1 MVKGKKVSISGA
13 TEEKIKYIGLNLEK
27 LPKSL
32 LQTHKLNF
40 RVLKGYDEKLH
51 KQYRYVNVNDID
63 ILLTPT
69 NRLNDL
75 REKYEKARPLYM
87 YLDSKDEENVM
98 RYNTFL
104 NMLKKVEIS
113 EIQEIEREQEILKK
127 EVPFKVKY
135 NRNYLW
141 QIYYSEY
148 ADRYFM
154 LVPTEDTEYSTFFYL
169 LKKKIER
176 NDDDQIF
183 VPISYI
189 DYSEEFLKKSEIRD
203 IENYLWL
210 FTKDYPSIYEVYDRK
225 GEATLQIV
233 GESQVYGKIK
243 TLYRLIFET
252 QKETMKFYKLLK
264 ALFILETELPYYYS
278 FKTNIDNE
286 GNLNIYLD
294 NAKIEYENLPEFVL
308 EQYIK
313 SISLKEKMQDEIEYL
328 ETKLENLKKES
339 TELES
344 EYFSKEKQIS
354 TFLECKKS
362 FFGKVKYYFK
372 LGKKSSKEKNDK
384 ENGKYNEN
392 EEDND
397 EYIGKIGKKK
407 FKLDQKVYTLDELVI
422 SYKELELMEN
432 NEKNTKLDINAIKLK
447 NKNLKKKIENA
458 AAYIAEINEHKKSI
472 FEFWKYSNKD
482 EVMALEEG
490 EKEDINVTEIEKK
503 FDFDE
508 DFEKFGERVDKNQR
522 IKFTDSELDSSYIAS
537 TDLLPLINKTY
548 KREVEASDFSEAVKE
563 LKESKDDYEE
573 EDTVDELEIYN
584 SDRTSEKNLGNKIH
598 REMPRNKYEILNI
611 RKLSKGIDLK
621 KSIVDVI
628 KDIRKALKKNSLDE
642 DMYVYKV
649 MSDEINLNEMQTFSL
664 NEELELKEYLKNNNL
679 KRKINLYRIK
689 LQKGS
694 NFIAFSNIIFYDNRT
709 MTLPVGMNEST
720 KILIDLSPLNIK
732 EVGTKTIGKAY
743 FEDEKDDFSK
753 LIVKNITIHE
763 LEIEK
768 NDE

>member
-1 MVKGKKVSISGA
+1 
-13 TEEKIKYIGLNLEK
+13 
-27 LPKSL
+27 
-32 LQTHKLNF
+32 
-40 RVLKGYDEKLH
+40 
-51 KQYRYVNVNDID
+51 
-63 ILLTPT
+63 
-69 NRLNDL
+69 
-75 REKYEKARPLYM
+75 
-87 YLDSKDEENVM
+87 
-98 RYNTFL
+98 
-104 NMLKKVEIS
+104 
-113 EIQEIEREQEILKK
+113 
-127 EVPFKVKY
+127 
-135 NRNYLW
+135 
-141 QIYYSEY
+141 
-148 ADRYFM
+148 
-154 LVPTEDTEYSTFFYL
+154 
-169 LKKKIER
+169 
-176 NDDDQIF
+176 
-183 VPISYI
+183 
-189 DYSEEFLKKSEIRD
+189 
-203 IENYLWL
+203 
-210 FTKDYPSIYEVYDRK
+210 
-225 GEATLQIV
+225 
-233 GESQVYGKIK
+233 
-243 TLYRLIFET
+243 
-252 QKETMKFYKLLK
+252 
-264 ALFILETELPYYYS
+264 
-278 FKTNIDNE
+278 
-286 GNLNIYLD
+286 
-294 NAKIEYENLPEFVL
+294 
-308 EQYIK
+308 
-313 SISLKEKMQDEIEYL
+313 MQDEIEYL